1 MAAVTTQS
9 ESLIQL
15 PMADFIFGTTP
26 GMQEARASL
35 EAALRCDLPV
45 LIEGESGTGKEIV
58 ARYLHLRSDRSM
70 GPFVRVNCGA
80 TPGRMLDS
88 EVFGRRRHTQGVRD
102 GKTDLG
108 SVGLASRGTVFLDEF
123 AEMDL
128 TLQARVL
135 DALRTHGRPGQGEE
149 ENARVLCATSV
160 DLEGAVSGRK
170 VLRELATEFVHRIK
184 LLPLR
189 ERKKDLPQL
198 CEYLVEKFAFNF
210 GRPKP
215 RLDGHVLE
223 VFERW
228 NWPGNIRELEN
239 WIARIVI
246 FGTDEAIGGEFN
258 QRTGQLTV
266 GRRRHGVRS
275 NLTRFR
281 RARGR
286 G

>member
-1 MAAVTTQS
+1 
-9 ESLIQL
+9 
-15 PMADFIFGTTP
+15 MADSIFGSTP

-35 EAALRCDLPV
+35 EAALRSNLPV

-58 ARYLHLRSDRSM
+58 ARYLHLRSDRAM

-80 TPGRMLDS
+80 MHGRVLDG
-88 EVFGRRRHTQGVRD
+88 EVFGRRRRAEAVRD
-102 GKTDLG
+102 GETGQG
-108 SVGLASRGTVFLDEF
+108 SVDLAASGTLFLDDF

-135 DALRTHGRPGQGEE
+135 EALRTDGTLRQGEG
-149 ENARVLCATSV
+149 ENARILCATTV
-160 DLEGAVSGRK
+160 DLEVAVLGRR
-170 VLRELATEFVHRIK
+170 VLKELATAFVHRIR

-198 CEYLVEKFAFNF
+198 CEYLVEKFAVNF

-215 RLDGHVLE
+215 RLTGHVLE

-246 FGTDEAIGGEFN
+246 FGTDEAIGTEFN
-258 QRTGQLTV
+258 QRA
-266 GRRRHGVRS
+266 GRPTAGMRRHGIRA
-275 NLTRFR
+275 NLTRIR
-281 RARGR
+281 RGR
-286 G
+286 ERG